1 MANNFTRVL
10 YNVTNT
16 LAPAYTCPVGAT
28 AIVIGC
34 SAANKSNTAAVE
46 LTLQL
51 DIGSSDE
58 PIIKEVSIPQN
69 ATLLPFAGSK
79 QVLLAGDELQA
90 VTNTTGDVAIVLSV
104 LEIT

>member
-10 YNVTNT
+10 YEVTST
-16 LAPAYTCPVGAT
+16 MAPAYTCPVGAT

-34 SAANKSNTAAVE
+34 SAANKSNTVPVPITIE
-46 LTLQL
+46 LN
-51 DIGSSDE
+51 IGAQTE
-58 PIIKEVSIPQN
+58 PIVKTVTIPTD

-79 QVLLAGDELQA
+79 QVLTAGDVLQA
-90 VTNTTGDVAIVLSV
+90 QTTVTGDVALVLSV

>member
-1 MANNFTRVL
+1 MANTFTRVL
-10 YNVTNT
+10 YEVTDT
-16 LAPAYTCPVGAT
+16 LAPAYTCPVGTT
-28 AIVIGC
+28 AIIIGC

-46 LTLQL
+46 LTLEL
-51 DIGSSDE
+51 DIGTANE
-58 PIIKEVSIPQN
+58 PIVNTVAIPED

-90 VTNTTGDVAIVLSV
+90 ETGTTGDVALVLSV